1 MLLTSLE
8 VFWEEY
14 FNIFMTALNIF
25 ILLVLISSLF
35 FVRDSRKRWN
45 KVTDYLGDVTKT
57 VDSVRYGNLT
67 KKIKKQ

>member
-1 MLLTSLE
+1 MLTGIIDIVLD
-8 VFWEEY
+8 EY
-14 FNIFMTALNIF
+14 FNAGMLVLNSF
-25 ILLVLISSLF
+25 ILIVLVSSLV

-67 KKIKKQ
+67 KKLIS